1 MNWFTGSPIFVH
13 GNSNV
18 KSVELYKPLTLSFL
32 LYSYP
37 IVEEIWIEG
46 VASSYTI
53 NETIHDFR
61 IEKRKLLFSEIENN
75 KVFSKI
81 GNNKGYEFAFEIK
94 ILSNEYEMYKIW
106 TKNRLGEDSFS
117 FSIRAVGKIILGVF
131 VIQLIIMYTVNSYCF
146 YTWLGICT
154 FNMRLFNLVFYL

>member
-1 MNWFTGSPIFVH
+1 MYLVSQYVCWG
-13 GNSNV
+13 
-18 KSVELYKPLTLSFL
+18 
-32 LYSYP
+32 
-37 IVEEIWIEG
+37 WG
-46 VASSYTI
+46 VGDSLK
-53 NETIHDFR
+53 
-61 IEKRKLLFSEIENN
+61 EKRKLLFSEIENN

-117 FSIRAVGKIILGVF
+117 FSIRSVGKIILGAF

-146 YTWLGICT
+146 YT
-154 FNMRLFNLVFYL
+154 